1 MLFDTNVVTQ
11 DARMRM
17 ERAEKQ
23 AAENWRFRNLK
34 TRESQVLAAVITS
47 VLGLFVH

>member
-11 DARMRM
+11 DAQMRI

-23 AAENWRFRNLK
+23 AAKNWRFRNFK
-34 TRESQVLAAVITS
+34 SKESQVLTTIITS
-47 VLGLFVH
+47 VLGLFVR